1 VQDPLNLLVTGGAG
15 FIGSHLVHFLLSEDA
30 AALGL
35 KVNRVITL
43 DLLTYAGNLANL
55 PSDPRHVFIHG
66 DILDG
71 PRVADILRRYEI
83 DAVLHL
89 AAESHVDRSIAAP
102 EAFITTNLVGTHR
115 LLDQFRGYLAELGA
129 VSVRKVFI
137 HVSTDEVFGSLAEL
151 DAPFTETSLYAPS
164 SPYSASKAGSD
175 HLARAYFQ
183 TYGLPVI
190 ITNCSNNYGP
200 AQFPEKLIP
209 LMIRKTLRGEPLPV
223 YGNGHHIRDWLYV
236 TDHCRA
242 LVMTLL
248 YGKIGHTYLIGG
260 RAELKNIEVIHAII
274 STLHELAPT
283 RGIPSA
289 EEIITYVEDRPGH
302 DLRYAINPTKIEN
315 ELGWAPLESFKSGL
329 SKTLVWHLE
338 QAVL

>member
-1 VQDPLNLLVTGGAG
+1 MNLLVTGGAG
-15 FIGSHLVHFLLSEDA
+15 FIGSHLVHFLLGEEA
-30 AALGL
+30 EALGL
-35 KVNRVITL
+35 NLRQVVTL

-55 PSDPRHVFIHG
+55 PTDPRHVFVHG
-66 DILDG
+66 DIQDG
-71 PRVADILRRYEI
+71 PLVADLLRRYQI

-102 EAFITTNLVGTHR
+102 EAFIMTNLVGTHR
-115 LLDQFRGYLAELGA
+115 LLDQFRGYLAELGEA
-129 VSVRKVFI
+129 AARKVFV
-137 HVSTDEVFGSLAEL
+137 HVSTDEVFGSLGEM
-151 DAPFTETSLYAPS
+151 DPPFSETSLYAPS

-209 LMIRKTLRGEPLPV
+209 LMIRKSLRGETLPI
-223 YGNGHHIRDWLYV
+223 YGNGQHIRDWLYV

-248 YGKIGHTYLIGG
+248 KGKIGQTYLIGG
-260 RAELKNIEVIHAII
+260 KAERRNIEVVRAII
-274 STLHELAPT
+274 ATIRELAPERRILPT
-283 RGIPSA
+283 
-289 EEIITYVEDRPGH
+289 EDLITYVQDRPGH
-302 DLRYAINPTKIEN
+302 DLRYAINPARIET
-315 ELGWAPLESFKSGL
+315 ELGWTPQENFTSGL
-329 SKTLVWHLE
+329 LKTVQWHLE
-338 QAVL
+338 QSES